1 MKIWNIE
8 KIFPKLRSV
17 ISGVSI
23 MEKFKRVNPS
33 AERNRDPILQVLKS
47 NLSSD
52 SELKCL
58 EIASGSGTH
67 VGYFAQHLPNILWQP
82 SDYEEENLP
91 SLRAYKS
98 EQENILDPLI
108 IDVSKS
114 IELNNFHPDFML
126 CINMI
131 HISPWE
137 CTLGLLANAGQMLK
151 TGGKLIT
158 YGPYK
163 VNGVLEPESNR
174 SFDRSLQGMN
184 FLWGIRDIKDIETE
198 AAREGLEMT
207 NIIEMPANNKML
219 ILEKK

>member
-1 MKIWNIE
+1 MKICNIE
-8 KIFPKLRSV
+8 NVLT
-17 ISGVSI
+17 
-23 MEKFKRVNPS
+23 KFKSIIFGASTMEMLKKVNPS
-33 AERNRDPILQVLKS
+33 AERNREPILQVLKS
-47 NLSSD
+47 NLD
-52 SELKCL
+52 LEKPMKCL

-67 VGYFAQHLPNILWQP
+67 VGYFAQHLPHIVWQP
-82 SDYEEENLP
+82 SDYETENLP

-98 EQENILDPLI
+98 EHQNILDPLI

-114 IELNNFHPDFML
+114 IELDKFQPDFML

-137 CTLGLLANAGQMLK
+137 CTLGLLANAGQLLK

-158 YGPYK
+158 YGPYR
-163 VNGVLEPESNR
+163 VNGILEPESNR

-198 AAREGLEMT
+198 AAREGLELI
-207 NIIEMPANNKML
+207 NIIDMPANNKML
-219 ILEKK
+219 IMEKK